1 MKRPLHAW
9 LRSAFDIKAIDGAGK
24 FSGYAAVFNNVDRAN
39 EIVMPGSMAES
50 LAAHKAAGN
59 TLPFCW
65 QHDLANPIG
74 DIPVF
79 EEDEKGL
86 YVEGQLWL
94 EESATARMALR
105 GMKTKSI
112 RGMSI
117 GYCVLAD
124 ERDAKSG
131 VRRLTKLDI
140 FETSAATIPCNPE
153 AQIEAVKARLIDGDL
168 PTLPEFERFLREA
181 GFSKSQATAIAG
193 RGLKSLIVREAGHD
207 TATQAAIAGL
217 AAKFDGFLNP

>member
-9 LRSAFDIKAIDGAGK
+9 LRTGFDLKSIDGEGK

-39 EIVMPGSMAES
+39 EIVMPGAMSES
-50 LAAHKAAGN
+50 IAAHKAAGN

-65 QHDLANPIG
+65 QHDLSIPIG
-74 DIPVF
+74 DIPIF

-86 YVEGQLWL
+86 FVEGQLWL
-94 EESATARMALR
+94 EESPHARMALR
-105 GMKTKSI
+105 GMKSKSI

-117 GYCVLAD
+117 GYRVLAD

-131 VRRLTKLDI
+131 ARRLTKLDV
-140 FETSAATIPCNPE
+140 FETSAATVPCNPE
-153 AQIEAVKARLIDGDL
+153 ARIEAVKASLMAGGL
-168 PTLPEFERFLREA
+168 PSLPEFERFLREA

-193 RGLKSLIVREAGHD
+193 RGLKSLIASESDQA
-207 TATQAAIAGL
+207 TADHAVIAAMT
-217 AAKFDGFLNP
+217 AKFDDFLRS